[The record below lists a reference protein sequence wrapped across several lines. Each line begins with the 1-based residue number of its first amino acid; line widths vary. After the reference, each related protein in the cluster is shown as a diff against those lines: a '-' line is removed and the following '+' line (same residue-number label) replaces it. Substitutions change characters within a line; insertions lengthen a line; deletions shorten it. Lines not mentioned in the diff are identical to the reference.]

1 MRKIS
6 AYTTL
11 FLLII
16 IPVQAS
22 AQNAYI
28 PPERPKLVIGIVIEQ
43 FRYDYIDKYRDMFGE
58 GGLLKLINEGTFCR
72 NASYDFFLTQSA
84 PAHATLATG
93 TSPRHH
99 GIVADNWYVPLR
111 EEIIYCTSDRN
122 VDPIGGSFERG
133 LHSPARLLPSTFAD
147 ELKMSTA
154 GEARVFGLGFREH
167 APILATGH
175 TADAAYWYDDV
186 TGTWMSSSHYMDSL
200 PSWVN
205 DFNNMGLAD
214 LYLDKDWD
222 TLLDMAEYKACLP
235 DSNGYEAG
243 LSGQSVFP
251 YDLEKM
257 STSSVLGVFN
267 RKRDY
272 SLLEKVPASDTYTTD
287 FALRLIEEEKLGDD
301 EVTDFLSITF
311 SATDRIGHSYGPG
324 SVEMADAILR
334 LDRNIEHLL
343 SYINDK
349 LGKKN
354 VLVYLT
360 SAHGIAEIP
369 DVLKD
374 KKMPAGYF
382 RHNQAIS
389 LLRSYLNVLYGQG
402 KWVKGYY
409 EKQLYL
415 NHMLIEDSGLKL
427 HDVQLKASAFL
438 TQFKGVSSAVSGSV
452 LANNEFTRGHFAR
465 MRNSFEPT
473 RSGDIIIN
481 LNPAW
486 VENGSWITNH
496 NSVYEYDSHVPLIW
510 YGWKINRSSITRKV
524 NMNELAATLSALC
537 RMPFPNACSGE
548 PMTELYR

>member
-1 MRKIS
+1 MRKMI
-6 AYTTL
+6 AYTIL
-11 FLLII
+11 FFLII
-16 IPVQAS
+16 ISWQAP

-28 PPERPKLVIGIVIEQ
+28 PPERPRLVMGIVIEQ
-43 FRYDYIDKYRDMFGE
+43 FRYDYIDKYRDMFGS
-58 GGLLKLINEGTFCR
+58 GGILKLINEGTFCK

-111 EEIIYCTSDRN
+111 EEIIYCSSDN
-122 VDPIGGSFERG
+122 SVDPIGGSFENG
-133 LHSPARLLPSTFAD
+133 HHSPARLFPSTFAD
-147 ELKMSTA
+147 ELKMATA

-167 APILATGH
+167 AAILAAGH
-175 TADAAYWYDDV
+175 TADAAYWYDDI

-214 LYLDKDWD
+214 FYFDRQWN
-222 TLLDMAEYKACLP
+222 TLLDMGEYRACLP
-235 DSNGYEAG
+235 DTNDYEAG
-243 LSGQSVFP
+243 LSGRSVFP
-251 YDLEKM
+251 YDLKKM
-257 STSSVLGVFN
+257 STSSVLGMFN
-267 RKRDY
+267 RKKDY

-287 FALRLIEEEKLGDD
+287 FAIRLIEEEKLGED

-311 SATDRIGHSYGPG
+311 SATDRIGHSYGPS

-334 LDRNIEHLL
+334 LDRNLEHLL

-369 DVLKD
+369 AVLKD
-374 KKMPAGYF
+374 RKIPAGYF
-382 RHNQAIS
+382 RHNQAVS
-389 LLRSYLNVLYGQG
+389 LLRSYLNVLYDQG
-402 KWVKGYY
+402 DWIKGYY

-415 NHMLIEDSGLKL
+415 NHILIEDSGLKL
-427 HDVQLKASAFL
+427 SDVQDAASGFL
-438 TQFKGVSSAVSGSV
+438 TQFNGISSAVSGTV

-465 MRNSFEPT
+465 MRNSFDPT

-481 LNPAW
+481 LKPAW

-510 YGWKINRSSITRKV
+510 YGWKVNRSSITRKV

-537 RMPFPNACSGE
+537 RLPYPNACSGE